1 MSRGARCVPQLPL
14 LLLLLSLS
22 LLLVTALASADT
34 AGQTQAWRCAPGEA
48 FLTDDQCAVCI
59 CGRDGDRSTAF
70 CARRRCHNDV
80 AGNALGAYEET
91 CRPGKVFRRACN
103 YCVCPGSGLRSR
115 ATCTTR
121 LCQLPTPAAAAA
133 AAHRRFRRAPGNAER
148 CAPNIRFMD
157 DCNLCI
163 CSADGIKAHSSCTFA
178 QCPGKPR

>member
-1 MSRGARCVPQLPL
+1 MSRGARCVPQLLRLPLPLL

-22 LLLVTALASADT
+22 LLLVTAPASADT
-34 AGQTQAWRCAPGEA
+34 AGQTQ
-48 FLTDDQCAVCI
+48 
-59 CGRDGDRSTAF
+59 
-70 CARRRCHNDV
+70 V

-103 YCVCPGSGLRSR
+103 YCVCPGSGLSSR

-121 LCQLPTPAAAAA
+121 LCHLPTPAAAAA
-133 AAHRRFRRAPGNAER
+133 AAAVHRRFRRAPGNAER